1 VENKRFGPPS
11 TSPTGMNLGVG
22 MVVWRIEKEAAVLGS
37 SFLEVGGLKRSL
49 VRQTSC
55 SCVRYESRDRFPGV
69 VR

>member
-1 VENKRFGPPS
+1 
-11 TSPTGMNLGVG
+11 